1 MTLELLK
8 RTKKQLKRNPKLS
21 EVCMKSKHI
30 DYLELTEEFEEGL
43 KYLQQYGQ
51 KSFNDSNGNW
61 VEIQTSKQPN
71 FFDDKVEV
79 IPHIIETGV

>member
-1 MTLELLK
+1 MTVELLE
-8 RTKKQLKRNPKLS
+8 RTKKQLKRNPKLR
-21 EVCMKSKHI
+21 EVCMKSKYI

-43 KYLQQYGQ
+43 KYLRQYGQ
-51 KSFNDSNGNW
+51 KSFNDSNGRW

-79 IPHIIETGV
+79 IPHVIEG